1 MKTTP
6 SVPQIAKL
14 FNVTPEQVR
23 RQFARNAKQLAQMSA
38 QTVRRGGKVNGFTA
52 GQLSEFAE
60 MVLAKSQS

>member
-23 RQFARNAKQLAQMSA
+23 RQFARNAKQLARMSA
-38 QTVRRGGKVNGFTA
+38 QAVRRGGKVNGFTA
-52 GQLSEFAE
+52 GKLASFAK
-60 MVLAKSQS
+60 MALTKSQ